1 MARETGLHK
10 LTVQEAQNVSMG
22 QNGATFI
29 SDNDAHTGKFIGI
42 QIVED
47 TVFSV
52 LTPYDS
58 DFLYGT
64 AAAAGF
70 DSNGD
75 NCASVTFPAGMT
87 IYGRWKTI
95 DLTSGKVIAYRG

>member
-1 MARETGLHK
+1 MARTTSLHK
-10 LTVQEAQNVSMG
+10 LTVQEAQNAQMG

-29 SDNDAHTGKFIGI
+29 SDNDAHTGKFVAIT
-42 QIVED
+42 IVED
-47 TVFSV
+47 TIFAT
-52 LTPYDS
+52 LTAADG

-64 AAAAGF
+64 GSGAGF

-87 IYGRWKTI
+87 IYGRWSTI